1 MKWPFV
7 SRSRYEAVEADRER
21 IRGERDQFLKDR
33 KAAQAAAEKASALF
47 TQADEELAATTI
59 VNACLTED
67 LTKLREQLA
76 ASTAA
81 ESALAKQIHEMAQ
94 PVEQTDEEMD
104 AINLLIQ
111 ERDTE
116 KRRADHLQ
124 QRLDQATGLDSA
136 PVAAGAGWQ
145 ERREQKMRFDK

>member
-1 MKWPFV
+1 MRWRLPELPFV
-7 SRSRYEAVEADRER
+7 SRRYHYR
-21 IRGERDQFLKDR
+21 IL
-33 KAAQAAAEKASALF
+33 AAE
-47 TQADEELAATTI
+47 QAETLRVKKVKDDWWQQHDRVAEELAAVSI
-59 VNACLTED
+59 INACLTED
-67 LTKLREQLA
+67 LTKLRERLA
-76 ASTAA
+76 ASMAA

-136 PVAAGAGWQ
+136 PVAAGASWQ
-145 ERREQKMRFDK
+145 DRREQKMRFDK